1 MLKYSFNQSSD
12 EIFKKLHLFDEVQRI
27 GRIAKIGLNLKRAE
41 NILQGLASK
50 TFKIQHTLFIKLH
63 YQSQLANQL
72 VPKFGT

>member
-41 NILQGLASK
+41 NLLQSLASK
-50 TFKIQHTLFIKLH
+50 TFKIQNALWIKFYH
-63 YQSQLANQL
+63 QSVDEL
-72 VPKFGT
+72 

>member
-41 NILQGLASK
+41 NLLQGL
-50 TFKIQHTLFIKLH
+50 
-63 YQSQLANQL
+63 
-72 VPKFGT
+72 G